1 MVFSL
6 VSAVLAWLHILSA
19 IGWMG
24 SAMFLA
30 MVLGPS
36 TRELPPP
43 SRRDLVL
50 RLFPRFIRYVTIFAT
65 LTLVF
70 GVLLGMGLLSDGS
83 DVLSPSTTWG
93 LRIIIGASLALVAYA
108 LAFAVGLRSARGIL
122 RLLEKTPQAQQEVQA
137 FEMAKLTRRLRLTAA
152 TVTLLLSVSLIFMVA
167 ASRL

>member
-1 MVFSL
+1 MVSTL
-6 VSAVLAWLHILSA
+6 VSAILAWLHILSA

-70 GVLLGMGLLSDGS
+70 GVLLGMGLVSDGS
-83 DVLSPSTTWG
+83 DVLSPSTNWG

-108 LAFAVGLRSARGIL
+108 LALAVGLRSARGIL
-122 RLLEKTPQAQQEVQA
+122 RLLEKTPQEVQA

>member
-1 MVFSL
+1 MVSTL
-6 VSAVLAWLHILSA
+6 VSAILAWLHILSA

-70 GVLLGMGLLSDGS
+70 GVLLGMGLVSDGS
-83 DVLSPSTTWG
+83 DVFSPSTNWG

-108 LAFAVGLRSARGIL
+108 LALAVGLRSARGIL
-122 RLLEKTPQAQQEVQA
+122 RLLEKTPQEVQA

>member
-1 MVFSL
+1 MVSTL
-6 VSAVLAWLHILSA
+6 VSAVLAWLHILAA

-50 RLFPRFIRYVTIFAT
+50 RLFPRFIRYVTVFAT

-70 GVLLGMGLLSDGS
+70 GVLLGMVLVSDGN

-93 LRIIIGASLALVAYA
+93 VRIIVGASLALVAYGLA
-108 LAFAVGLRSARGIL
+108 LSLGLRSARKIL
-122 RLLEKTPQAQQEVQA
+122 GLLEKPRQDQEVQA
-137 FEMAKLTRRLRLTAA
+137 IEMAKLTRRLRLAAA
-152 TVTLLLSVSLIFMVA
+152 TVTLLLSISLIFMVA
-167 ASRL
+167 AARL

>member
-1 MVFSL
+1 MVSSL

-50 RLFPRFIRYVTIFAT
+50 RLFPRFIRYVTVFAT

-70 GVLLGMGLLSDGS
+70 GVLLGVVLVSDGG
-83 DVLSPSTTWG
+83 DLLSPSTTWG
-93 LRIIIGASLALVAYA
+93 LRIIIGASIALVAYA
-108 LAFAVGLRSARGIL
+108 LALSLGLRSARNIL
-122 RLLEKTPQAQQEVQA
+122 GLLEKPRQDQQEVQA
-137 FEMAKLTRRLRLTAA
+137 LEMAKLTRRLRLAAA

-167 ASRL
+167 AARL

>member
-1 MVFSL
+1 MVSTL
-6 VSAVLAWLHILSA
+6 VSAVLAWLHILAA

-50 RLFPRFIRYVTIFAT
+50 RLFPRFIRYVTVFAT

-70 GVLLGMGLLSDGS
+70 GVLLGMVLVSDGN
-83 DVLSPSTTWG
+83 DVLSPSTIWG
-93 LRIIIGASLALVAYA
+93 VRIIVGASLALVAYGLA
-108 LAFAVGLRSARGIL
+108 LSLGLRSARKIL
-122 RLLEKTPQAQQEVQA
+122 GLLEKPRQDQEVQA
-137 FEMAKLTRRLRLTAA
+137 IEMAKLTRRLRLAAA
-152 TVTLLLSVSLIFMVA
+152 TVTLLLSISLIFMVA
-167 ASRL
+167 AARL

>member
-70 GVLLGMGLLSDGS
+70 RFLLGMVLVNAGS
-83 DVLSPSTTWG
+83 DVFSPSTNLG
-93 LRIIIGASLALVAYA
+93 LRITLG
-108 LAFAVGLRSARGIL
+108 SAI
-122 RLLEKTPQAQQEVQA
+122 RL
-137 FEMAKLTRRLRLTAA
+137 
-152 TVTLLLSVSLIFMVA
+152 I
-167 ASRL
+167 

>member
-1 MVFSL
+1 MVSTL
-6 VSAVLAWLHILSA
+6 VSAILAWLHILSA

-70 GVLLGMGLLSDGS
+70 GVLLGMGLVSDGS
-83 DVLSPSTTWG
+83 DVLSPLTTWG
-93 LRIIIGASLALVAYA
+93 LRIMIGASLALVAYA
-108 LAFAVGLRSARGIL
+108 MALAVGLRSARGIL
-122 RLLEKTPQAQQEVQA
+122 RLLEKTPQEVQA

>member
-1 MVFSL
+1 MVSSL
-6 VSAVLAWLHILSA
+6 ISAILAWLHIFSA

-43 SRRDLVL
+43 SRRDLVQ
-50 RLFPRFIRYVTIFAT
+50 RLFPRFIRYVTVFAT

-70 GVLLGMGLLSDGS
+70 GVLVGMVLVSDGS

-108 LAFAVGLRSARGIL
+108 LALAVGLRSARGIL
-122 RLLEKTPQAQQEVQA
+122 RLLEKTPQEVQA

>member
-1 MVFSL
+1 MVSTL

-70 GVLLGMGLLSDGS
+70 GVLLGMGLVSDGS
-83 DVLSPSTTWG
+83 EVLSPSTTWG
-93 LRIIIGASLALVAYA
+93 LRIIN
-108 LAFAVGLRSARGIL
+108 RSIPSIRRIRLGTCGRAPIRARN
-122 RLLEKTPQAQQEVQA
+122 LE
-137 FEMAKLTRRLRLTAA
+137 
-152 TVTLLLSVSLIFMVA
+152 
-167 ASRL
+167 

>member
-1 MVFSL
+1 MVSTL
-6 VSAVLAWLHILSA
+6 VSAILAWLHILSA

-70 GVLLGMGLLSDGS
+70 GVLLGMGLVSDGS
-83 DVLSPSTTWG
+83 DVFSPSTNWG

-108 LAFAVGLRSARGIL
+108 LALAVGLRSARGIL
-122 RLLEKTPQAQQEVQA
+122 RLLEKTPQEVQA

-152 TVTLLLSVSLIFMVA
+152 TVTLLLSVSLVFMVA

>member
-1 MVFSL
+1 
-6 VSAVLAWLHILSA
+6 
-19 IGWMG
+19 
-24 SAMFLA
+24 
-30 MVLGPS
+30 
-36 TRELPPP
+36 
-43 SRRDLVL
+43 
-50 RLFPRFIRYVTIFAT
+50 
-65 LTLVF
+65 
-70 GVLLGMGLLSDGS
+70 MGLVSDGS

-108 LAFAVGLRSARGIL
+108 LALAVGLRSARGIL